1 MTHFRGQIRGPH
13 WGPTM
18 DNMLI
23 DFWRKHEC
31 LFNSSLETYYD
42 KRLKTKLW
50 TEFAVSIGKPVADV
64 ERRAR
69 SLRTQYGRVLWHPEK
84 VSTFQQKM
92 LREKLDFLR
101 PYIVRRRGELYLE
114 DKFDDQEE
122 EEDDDEEEELETEG
136 SVDQE
141 MGSTFGSPLDA
152 DSGGRDQDEELQFV
166 TSPSNPPPQH
176 SPNPQ
181 PQVTEVMSLSC
192 DRHNHDEGSPLDQPD
207 HTAAP
212 NATSKYDILQQFAEV
227 MLADMRQIKDPIVL
241 MRLRRDIT
249 DLVFKAVEEDVQRRC
264 VRSPS
269 IPSLGQGA
277 HFQSSS
283 RPQQPPPY
291 SQSSSWRQRFMRR
304 KSKGSEMGR
313 RTQRWEEVK
322 HMRKTSRSQLLLLQ
336 PVQQSEALEGVNE
349 SIAQAMIQASEIK
362 TETEPHAV
370 KIDEE
375 SPPMV

>member
-42 KRLKTKLW
+42 KHLKTKLW

-64 ERRAR
+64 ERRSR
-69 SLRTQYGRVLWHPEK
+69 SLRTQYGRLLWHPER
-84 VSTFQQKM
+84 VNTFQQRM

-101 PYIVRRRGELYLE
+101 PYIVRRRGDLYLE
-114 DKFDDQEE
+114 DKFDDQEDE
-122 EEDDDEEEELETEG
+122 EEEELETEG

-141 MGSTFGSPLDA
+141 MGSTFSSPLDA
-152 DSGGRDQDEELQFV
+152 DAGGRDPNEELQLV
-166 TSPSNPPPQH
+166 TSSPSNPAPQH
-176 SPNPQ
+176 CPNSQ
-181 PQVTEVMSLSC
+181 PQVTEVVSLSC

-212 NATSKYDILQQFAEV
+212 NPTSKYDILQQFAEV
-227 MLADMRQIKDPIVL
+227 MLVDMRQIKDPIVL

-264 VRSPS
+264 VRVPFIPS
-269 IPSLGQGA
+269 IREGA
-277 HFQSSS
+277 LFQSSS
-283 RPQQPPPY
+283 RLQQQQQPPY
-291 SQSSSWRQRFMRR
+291 SPSNSSWRQRYMRR

-313 RTQRWEEVK
+313 RMQRWEEVK
-322 HMRKTSRSQLLLLQ
+322 HMRKTSRSQIMLLQ
-336 PVQQSEALEGVNE
+336 PVQQGEALEGVNE

-370 KIDEE
+370 KIEE
-375 SPPMV
+375 ETPPMV